1 MIDNSKEYILCAAVR
16 RVDGNVDY
24 GYRHD
29 KIYSRVPKEDIEKVY
44 GIDFWDDMGF
54 LTSRNRFVGR
64 KEAYQIALACGQV
77 KPRKE
82 KDDMSDEF
90 GLKVSPKDM
99 EWLASEDLY

>member
-16 RVDGNVDY
+16 RLDGTVDY

-29 KIYSRVPKEDIEKVY
+29 TIYSRVPKDQMTEVY
-44 GIDFWDDMGF
+44 GIDFYEDMGF

-64 KEAYQIALACGQV
+64 REVYQIALECGQV
-77 KPRKE
+77 KPRNY
-82 KDDMSDEF
+82 DDRPDEL
-90 GLKVSPKDM
+90 GLKVKQKDM